1 MKIFLKPE
9 LIKANLSSQA
19 IAVSCALRYSFC
31 DNENPIIYTSV
42 DYWAFALTGSINY
55 STRFKEALLFG
66 FNELVENGYV
76 KIIKKKKDSYILDY
90 SPMIINPSDDK
101 YVLIDPQDVRTI
113 FNLEGVKIF
122 QLLKYFVVL
131 SSTMT
136 VSLGMPT
143 DRYCERPVLV
153 SNLAGT
159 YLAKLSDISYQTI
172 LSYNRILEE
181 SNIIYVFRQR
191 VRSVTKEG
199 TPYTTP
205 NIYGKYADKDWIDVK
220 APKFLN
226 KKRHNDVYTYKNS
239 GDI

>member
-9 LIKANLSSQA
+9 FIKANLSSQA
-19 IAVSCALRYSFC
+19 VAVSCALRYSFC
-31 DNENPIIYTSV
+31 DSENPVIYTSV
-42 DYWAFALTGSINY
+42 DNWAYALTGGINY
-55 STRFKEALLFG
+55 STRCKEALLFG

-76 KIIKKKKDSYILDY
+76 KIIKKKKDYYILDY
-90 SPMIINPSDDK
+90 SPMIINPSDEK
-101 YVLIDPQDVRTI
+101 YVIIDPKDIRTI

-122 QLLKYFVVL
+122 QLLKYYVVL
-131 SSTMT
+131 ASTMT

-143 DRYCERPVLV
+143 DRYSECPVLV
-153 SNLAGT
+153 SNLAAS
-159 YLAKLSDISYQTI
+159 YLAKLSDISYQTV
-172 LSYNRILEE
+172 LSYNVMLEE
-181 SNIIYVFRQR
+181 SNIIYVYRQH

-205 NIYGKYADKDWIDVK
+205 NIYGKYADKDWIDAK

-226 KKRHNDVYTYKNS
+226 QKRHNDVYTYKNS